1 MTYQLGIDFG
11 TTFTAAAVAQQ
22 GRVRVFE
29 LGNRA
34 AVIPTVVLVRDDDE
48 FLTGEAAERRAIS
61 EPEHV
66 AREFKRRLGDPT
78 PLLLGG
84 RPYSAEQ
91 LQARILRWVL
101 AHVSEREGGPPD
113 LVAVTRP
120 ANWGPY
126 KLDLFEQAVRLA
138 GIEDALLLTEPEAAA
153 IHYASQERVAEGA
166 LVAVYDL
173 GGGTFDAAVLRK
185 TADGFELQGRPEGI
199 ERLGGI
205 DFDEAMFGHV
215 VRALGG
221 TLGDLDP
228 DDSATAS
235 AVARLRQEC
244 VEAKEALS
252 ADTEATIPV
261 VLPRVQTEVRITR
274 TEFEALIRSP
284 LADTIEVLRRALRSA
299 QVEPEDL
306 SAVLLVGGSSRI
318 PLVAQLV
325 TAELGRPVS
334 VDAHPK
340 HGVAMGAA
348 LAAAAAA
355 RTQPV
360 DEPPAAAPPPP
371 VVVTEPPAIEV
382 GDPGTPEEQAAPAAP
397 AKDDEPD
404 LADAADH
411 ARRSLPKVPALLALA
426 LVAVLAIGGLA
437 YAFTRPP
444 EDPDLAAADPQ
455 TSETAAPQETETA
468 DETDPTDTPSSP
480 RASKVPD
487 VPKSIPYVVLKDIH
501 VEDGRYVVTYKPNR
515 FEPLIDS
522 DPATRHI
529 HFFWDSDE
537 PETVGTQEPPATR
550 GEWVLYDTADDGS
563 FTFSSEEFTQAN
575 RPADATAVCGIVGTH
590 DHQVVA
596 PQYADELASCLKLP
610 SGSKS

>member
-1 MTYQLGIDFG
+1 LTYQLGIDFG

-29 LGNRA
+29 LGNRS

-91 LQARILRWVL
+91 LQSRILRSVL
-101 AHVSEREGGPPD
+101 AQVTEREGGPPD
-113 LVAVTRP
+113 KVAVTRP

-126 KLDLFEQAVRLA
+126 KLDLFEQALRLA

-185 TADGFELQGRPEGI
+185 TADGFELRGRPEGI

-228 DDSATAS
+228 DDSAVAS

-261 VLPRVQTEVRITR
+261 VLPNVQTEVRITR
-274 TEFEALIRSP
+274 AEFEALIRSP
-284 LADTIEVLRRALRSA
+284 LADTIEALRRALRSA

-325 TAELGRPVS
+325 TAELGRPVA

-348 LAAAAAA
+348 LAAATA
-355 RTQPV
+355 RG
-360 DEPPAAAPPPP
+360 A
-371 VVVTEPPAIEV
+371 
-382 GDPGTPEEQAAPAAP
+382 
-397 AKDDEPD
+397 
-404 LADAADH
+404 
-411 ARRSLPKVPALLALA
+411 
-426 LVAVLAIGGLA
+426 
-437 YAFTRPP
+437 
-444 EDPDLAAADPQ
+444 
-455 TSETAAPQETETA
+455 
-468 DETDPTDTPSSP
+468 
-480 RASKVPD
+480 
-487 VPKSIPYVVLKDIH
+487 
-501 VEDGRYVVTYKPNR
+501 
-515 FEPLIDS
+515 
-522 DPATRHI
+522 
-529 HFFWDSDE
+529 
-537 PETVGTQEPPATR
+537 QEP
-550 GEWVLYDTADDGS
+550 
-563 FTFSSEEFTQAN
+563 
-575 RPADATAVCGIVGTH
+575 
-590 DHQVVA
+590 
-596 PQYADELASCLKLP
+596 
-610 SGSKS
+610 